1 MTINDEFDKLKKDIK
16 YNSVGSYLDA
26 DDYSDET
33 DENLEGA
40 RNRFVHVANE
50 YFKINGYNFIAK
62 DMDQAVYIYN
72 KNTMERIW

>member
-1 MTINDEFDKLKKDIK
+1 MKI
-16 YNSVGSYLDA
+16 
-26 DDYSDET
+26 
-33 DENLEGA
+33 